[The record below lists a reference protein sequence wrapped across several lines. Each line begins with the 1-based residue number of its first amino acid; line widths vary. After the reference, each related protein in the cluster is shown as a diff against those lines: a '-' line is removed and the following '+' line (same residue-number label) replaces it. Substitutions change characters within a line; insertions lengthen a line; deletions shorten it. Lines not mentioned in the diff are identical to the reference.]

1 MIVPLEQLKSACPCG
16 QEHPLLTRQILIEKG
31 ATKKVDAVLDS
42 LDFTKRGVIICDM
55 NTSGFAQKVA
65 EEIGPK
71 LHPLKP
77 CIVLNPE
84 GLHADEFS
92 TAKVKTQLPMDTE
105 WMMAVGSGTIHDIT
119 RYVCKEKGLNF
130 VSFPTAASVDGF
142 VSAVSAMTWGGYKKT
157 LEGIAPIAVI
167 ADSDIFPYAPY
178 RLTASGIGDLLGKY
192 TALADWHMAHV
203 LIGEPLCQRIY
214 DLTMEAVDKVRA
226 NLTAIKNQET
236 EGCEQLLYALLLS
249 GLAMQ
254 MWGNSRPASGSEHH
268 LSHLWEMEVINP
280 HLDALHGEKVGIGL
294 TLCMPFYKDF
304 AKFSS
309 AELAK
314 HLFPYPGYPEAMLQE
329 KFGVLYEEI
338 AMENAPDP
346 LLSVTPQMVLDKLP
360 EIRAILDAMP
370 DADELRAEM
379 KAAGCLTTL
388 EEIGLTEE
396 IMPLSITLSPFLR
409 KRITLMRLRKLTDL

>member
-1 MIVPLEQLKSACPCG
+1 MIVPLEQLKSPCPCG
-16 QEHPLLTRQILIEKG
+16 QEHPLLTQQIIIEKG
-31 ATKKVDAVLDS
+31 ATKKMDAVLES
-42 LDFTKRGVIICDM
+42 LGFTKRGVIVCDS
-55 NTSGFAQKVA
+55 NTSKFAQAVA
-65 EEIGPK
+65 EEIGGR
-71 LHPLKP
+71 LHPIKP

-92 TAKVKTQLPMDTE
+92 TAKVKQQMPMDTA

-157 LEGIAPIAVI
+157 LEGIAPVAVV
-167 ADSDIFPYAPY
+167 ADSDIFPFAPY

-203 LIGEPLCQRIY
+203 LIDEPLCQRIY

-226 NLTAIKNQET
+226 NLAAIKNKDID
-236 EGCEQLLYALLLS
+236 GCEQLLYALILS

-294 TLCMPFYKDF
+294 TMCMPFYKSF
-304 AKFSS
+304 AKIPDM
-309 AELAK
+309 AK
-314 HLFPYPGYPEAMLQE
+314 HLFPYAGYPEAMLKE
-329 KFGVLYEEI
+329 KFGDLYEEI

-346 LLSVTPQMVLDKLP
+346 LLAVTPQMILDKLP
-360 EIRAILDAMP
+360 EIQAILNDMP
-370 DADELRAEM
+370 DADQLREEM
-379 KAAGCLTTL
+379 KTAGCLTTL

-396 IMPLSITLSPFLR
+396 IMPDSLTLSPFLR
-409 KRITLMRLRKLTDL
+409 KRITLMRLRKMTDL